1 MSTLKERW
9 GITSNFQFVI
19 IFVVFA
25 INGSLS
31 AKISGFV
38 MHFLGINNE
47 NTHWFFYYLVL
58 ILIVLPLYPFLLMGF
73 GYIFGQSK
81 FFFPFSKKMLQRMG
95 LGFVFSNKWNSTL
108 KFRDTNLKIVD

>member
-1 MSTLKERW
+1 MKNLKKHW
-9 GITSNFQFVI
+9 GIESNFQFLI

-31 AKISGFV
+31 ARISGFA
-38 MHFLGINNE
+38 MNYFGINNE

-58 ILIVLPLYPFLLMGF
+58 ILLVLPLYPFLLMFF
-73 GYIFGQSK
+73 GYLFGQSK

-95 LGFVFSNKWNSTL
+95 FGFL
-108 KFRDTNLKIVD
+108 FRK

>member
-1 MSTLKERW
+1 MENLKKRW

-19 IFVVFA
+19 IFIVFA

-38 MHFLGINNE
+38 MHYFGINNE

-58 ILIVLPLYPFLLMGF
+58 IILVLPLYPFLLMLF
-73 GYIFGQSK
+73 GYFFGQSK
-81 FFFPFSKKMLQRMG
+81 FFFPFSKKILKSMG
-95 LGFVFSNKWNSTL
+95 LGFVFKE
-108 KFRDTNLKIVD
+108 